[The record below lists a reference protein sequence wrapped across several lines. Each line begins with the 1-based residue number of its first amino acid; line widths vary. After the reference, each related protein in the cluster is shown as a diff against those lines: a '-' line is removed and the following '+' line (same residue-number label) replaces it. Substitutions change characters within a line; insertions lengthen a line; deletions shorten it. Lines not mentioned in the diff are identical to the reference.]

1 MKSNTIFYIIIFFI
15 IKVITIYAQPV
26 KIGGNIMLGLPNSI
40 TQTGYG
46 VEGMAELKFT
56 DEFSGRLSVGT
67 HVALFEN
74 EALPGDELTQNKY
87 YGLIIYRPFNN
98 KIGSIANLEPYIGL
112 GLGYFSS
119 SAETVHNT
127 TVVNGGYKYGGNI
140 DDALGVCATL
150 GVNFMPGSTFQ
161 ILAELNYNYLKP
173 NYSYIFD
180 TIYTQVR
187 VEDKLNLTY
196 TAFKLFFVL
205 EL

>member
-127 TVVNGGYKYGGNI
+127 TVVNGGYVYGANI
-140 DDALGVCATL
+140 DDTWGLCATL

-173 NYSYIFD
+173 NYSYQFD
-180 TIYTQVR
+180 ILGPVK
-187 VEDKLNLTY
+187 VEDKINLSY
-196 TAFKLFFVL
+196 AAFKLFFVL